1 MSLEHVFK
9 TTVESAG
16 GVFVA
21 MRDGAVYFQ
30 AAPGAPTI
38 SLYAFACD
46 VTNVKLAIK
55 GFREQLS
62 LDRWQELI

>member
-38 SLYAFACD
+38 SLYCHACD
-46 VTNVKLAIK
+46 LTNVKLAIK

-62 LDRWQELI
+62 LDRWESLV